1 MTVQVLCFL
10 KFERTFVMIGTSMRD
25 IPRVS
30 KARSL
35 ILFSEIIIIAS
46 STVVKNL
53 FGEFYISA
61 LIRNANFQ

>member
-1 MTVQVLCFL
+1 
-10 KFERTFVMIGTSMRD
+10 MRD

-61 LIRNANFQ
+61 LLRNANFQ